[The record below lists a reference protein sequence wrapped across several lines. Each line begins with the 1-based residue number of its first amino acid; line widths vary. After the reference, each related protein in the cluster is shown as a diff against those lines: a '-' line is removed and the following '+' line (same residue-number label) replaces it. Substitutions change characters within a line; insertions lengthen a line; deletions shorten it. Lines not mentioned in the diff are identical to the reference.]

1 MLESNKYECVY
12 QLANKDVASEEF
24 DGEFVVLDLNNGRY
38 YSMDGSAAIVW
49 KALTQGTSPKHLAA
63 ACEKAGNCTPEA
75 IFSFCDQLESYGL
88 VVPTSDR
95 SDIALPQPMVQA
107 IRLNQSPPE
116 TAMFDDLAELM
127 MADPIHEVDEA
138 EGWPVRKPVPNGAA
152 D

>member
-1 MLESNKYECVY
+1 MESNKYECVY
-12 QLANKDVASEEF
+12 RLANKDVASEEF

-49 KALTQGTSPKHLAA
+49 KALTEGSSPNHLAA
-63 ACEKAGNCTPEA
+63 ACEDAGHFVPET
-75 IFSFCDQLESYGL
+75 IYGFCDQLESYGL
-88 VVPTSDR
+88 LVPTTDR
-95 SDIALPQPMVQA
+95 SDIALPLALAQA
-107 IRLNQSPPE
+107 IRSKQLPPE
-116 TAMFDDLAELM
+116 TTMFDDLAELM